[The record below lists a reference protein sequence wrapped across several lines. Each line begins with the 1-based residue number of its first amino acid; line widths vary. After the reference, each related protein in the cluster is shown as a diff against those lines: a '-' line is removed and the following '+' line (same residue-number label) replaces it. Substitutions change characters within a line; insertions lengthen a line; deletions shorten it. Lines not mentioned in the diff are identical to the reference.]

1 MKTDKQKEQALEVAK
16 IEYELMT
23 LLETTRKQSH
33 YVNTYIATREYRLAH
48 YSARLC
54 ELYSQRVFLLVQKL
68 NEVKNKEKEA

>member
-1 MKTDKQKEQALEVAK
+1 MKKDKQKERDLEVVK

-33 YVNTYIATREYRLAH
+33 YINTYLATKEYRLAH

-68 NEVKNKEKEA
+68 NEIKNKEKEA